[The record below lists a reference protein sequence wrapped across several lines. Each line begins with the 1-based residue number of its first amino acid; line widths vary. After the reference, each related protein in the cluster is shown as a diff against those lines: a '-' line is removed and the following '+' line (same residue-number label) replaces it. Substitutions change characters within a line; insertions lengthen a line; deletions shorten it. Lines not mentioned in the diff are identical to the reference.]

1 MGKRGKRLERAVA
14 IRDVALKLVKEHG
27 HWEKLG
33 RGPEVKLFED
43 ERFLILFYIQPP
55 VPLELQLRFGV
66 GPLHSGLYSLELCLR
81 PIGKVLN
88 LAWDSAGA
96 PPQIVS
102 FRRGEWEDELL
113 LYAFA
118 TSSAENSGEA
128 IVSPSAIGG
137 LDRRGVVCR
146 LSQSGRRRL
155 RGGGENE
162 NP

>member
-1 MGKRGKRLERAVA
+1 MGRAQA
-14 IRDVALKLVKEHG
+14 IREAALKLIEEHG
-27 HWEKLG
+27 RRQKLG

-43 ERFLILFYIQPP
+43 ECFEMFLYIQPTL
-55 VPLELQLRFGV
+55 PLEMRLRSGL
-66 GPLHSGLYSLELCLR
+66 GPFSFGLYSLELWHK
-81 PIGKVLN
+81 PTGKVLN

-113 LYAFA
+113 LYVSA

-137 LDRRGVVCR
+137 PDRRGVVCR